1 MTKYRAWFMF
11 TVIQT
16 EGKLSAMDKEIKL
29 CVQRESTVSVPSST
43 NSLTHKGGNQGA
55 HVFYWNW
62 A

>member
-1 MTKYRAWFMF
+1 MF

-43 NSLTHKGGNQGA
+43 NSLTHKGGYQGA